1 MPYVGYTGVAD
12 LANTTDGFALG
23 IGACNDPAETSFGE
37 NVGDGGVVDLYHN
50 GAPNL
55 KSYILMESSGYV
67 FQEDSFKIV
76 LESS

>member
-1 MPYVGYTGVAD
+1 MSYVGYTGVTN

-23 IGACNDPAETSFGE
+23 VGAFNDPTETTAGE
-37 NVGDGGVVDLYHN
+37 NVGDGGVVDVYHN
-50 GAPNL
+50 ITPPD

-76 LESS
+76 LES